1 MKKKVLDLQ
10 YDGEI
15 GESDSVS
22 KKNIMINVNR
32 VHFYMFVI

>member
-22 KKNIMINVNR
+22 KKK
-32 VHFYMFVI
+32 HHDKC

>member
-1 MKKKVLDLQ
+1 MKKKVLDFQ

-15 GESDSVS
+15 GESDFVF

-32 VHFYMFVI
+32 VYFYMFVI